1 MTYIQS
7 LSEVRDKIPKYIPVF
22 ARPLVLPGDD
32 HTLSRTNSFI
42 DFILSFIFEL
52 LTGYY
57 VHIQSHSEV
66 RDQILKYIPVIA
78 RPLVLQG
85 VDHPLS
91 WTNAFIDFTVTYFIL
106 KPEIML
112 S

>member
-1 MTYIQS
+1 MN
-7 LSEVRDKIPKYIPVF
+7 
-22 ARPLVLPGDD
+22 VL
-32 HTLSRTNSFI
+32 LLFK
-42 DFILSFIFEL
+42 L

-91 WTNAFIDFTVTYFIL
+91 WTNAFVDFTVKYFIL
-106 KPEIML
+106 ML
-112 S
+112 EMISC